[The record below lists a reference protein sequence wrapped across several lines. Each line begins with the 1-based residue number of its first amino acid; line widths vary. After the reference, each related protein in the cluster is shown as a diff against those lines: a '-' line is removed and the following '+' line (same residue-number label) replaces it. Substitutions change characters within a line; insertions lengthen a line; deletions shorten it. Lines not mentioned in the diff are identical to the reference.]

1 MIKTSCFSRH
11 GTHEWAVS
19 IAIAKPKWCKC
30 REYKQLAPTHAL
42 LKAWR
47 AGELSESEYEKW
59 YLDAVLNRVDPE
71 HVLRDLDNKILLCHE
86 KPGDFCHRRLASG
99 WLELCLGIQVPE
111 IVVTEHTP
119 EKAHFVNQMLDDLHL
134 HLAGKMPEHQFPS
147 MALKL
152 KKESP
157 DRAEV
162 SLKTKKTGA
171 SGQLS
176 LW

>member
-11 GTHEWAVS
+11 GNNECAVS
-19 IAIAKPKWCKC
+19 IAITKPKWCKC
-30 REYKQLAPTHAL
+30 REYKQLAPTRAL
-42 LKAWR
+42 LTAWR
-47 AGELSESEYEKW
+47 AGELSESEYGKW
-59 YLDAVLNRVDPE
+59 YLDAVLNRVDPK

-86 KPGDFCHRRLASG
+86 KPGDFCHRRLVSG

-111 IVVTEHTP
+111 IVVTEHASG
-119 EKAHFVNQMLDDLHL
+119 KAHFVNQVLDGLHL
-134 HLAGKMPEHQFPS
+134 HLAGKI
-147 MALKL
+147 
-152 KKESP
+152 P

-162 SLKTKKTGA
+162 SLKTKKTDA